1 VEPPEEER
9 TAAVDPESLAPE
21 EIPAEP
27 EVREALEQSTGEERP
42 EKPARRLTPVIVFAA
57 AAVGLGA
64 LSILQRAVAMPPVF
78 ETSAARRLVL
88 AGLLAFFLLALYH
101 GAAALLVPHLRTRV
115 TRFNVRRVL
124 KLLVA
129 IFVALGVVTVLFDNW
144 YATLV
149 SLGVLSVI
157 LGFALQAPINSF
169 FAWIYILAQSP
180 YRVGDRIRIKEATGD
195 VIDVGYLNTT
205 LWEFGGEFLSTDHPS
220 GRLIKFP
227 NSMIFDSMVYNY
239 SWPLFPYIW
248 NEIAVQ
254 VAYDSDLRFVAETMR
269 RAVDEER
276 GEAMHE
282 RVRVYRELLAKT
294 AVDHLEVS
302 AHPSVLFRV
311 SGNTWV
317 DAMVRYLVSPRRA
330 GRVKT
335 ALTQKILERLN
346 AAPDRVLFPKSNLR

>member
-1 VEPPEEER
+1 
-9 TAAVDPESLAPE
+9 
-21 EIPAEP
+21 
-27 EVREALEQSTGEERP
+27 
-42 EKPARRLTPVIVFAA
+42 
-57 AAVGLGA
+57 
-64 LSILQRAVAMPPVF
+64 MPPVF
-78 ETSAARRLVL
+78 ETPAARRLVL

-282 RVRVYRELLAKT
+282 RVQVYRQLLAKT

>member
-1 VEPPEEER
+1 
-9 TAAVDPESLAPE
+9 
-21 EIPAEP
+21 
-27 EVREALEQSTGEERP
+27 
-42 EKPARRLTPVIVFAA
+42 
-57 AAVGLGA
+57 
-64 LSILQRAVAMPPVF
+64 MPPVF
-78 ETSAARRLVL
+78 ETPAARRLVL

-101 GAAALLVPHLRTRV
+101 AAAALLVPHLRTRV